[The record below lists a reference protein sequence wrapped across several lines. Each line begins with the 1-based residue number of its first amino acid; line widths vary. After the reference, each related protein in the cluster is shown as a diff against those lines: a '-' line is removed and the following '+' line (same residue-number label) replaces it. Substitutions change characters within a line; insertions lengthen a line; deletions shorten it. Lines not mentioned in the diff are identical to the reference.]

1 MCDFMI
7 DVVVKNRKLNSSCNM
22 FVIYVGKIDM
32 ILFVCWIGNLGS
44 WFVWVRVYWYLVI
57 FYVINMLNYKV
68 FNFNVMYYFKLK
80 FNCNWVFF

>member
-32 ILFVCWIGNLGS
+32 ILFVCWIGNLYCEEVDLFELEYIDI
-44 WFVWVRVYWYLVI
+44 W
-57 FYVINMLNYKV
+57 
-68 FNFNVMYYFKLK
+68 
-80 FNCNWVFF
+80 